1 MFVMVF
7 LVEIIRISFVSIGSI
22 VLVSRVTMG
31 FVMLFAIN
39 ATGLLQY
46 CEI

>member
-7 LVEIIRISFVSIGSI
+7 VVEIIRISVMVSI
-22 VLVSRVTMG
+22 VFVSRVTMG
-31 FVMLFAIN
+31 CVMLFTIN
-39 ATGLLQY
+39 AGLLQY

>member
-7 LVEIIRISFVSIGSI
+7 ELEIIRMSVMVFIGF
-22 VLVSRVTMG
+22 VSRVTVG
-31 FVMLFAIN
+31 FVTLFAIN